1 MFIWRNLQTA
11 DLARL
16 METVAFA
23 VRRQTPAAPDDA
35 PVWRGLPSRHG
46 GPPGKRPLASGGNV
60 AD

>member
-16 METVAFA
+16 METVASA
-23 VRRQTPAAPDDA
+23 VRRQTPAAPNDD
-35 PVWRGLPSRHG
+35 PVWRGPPSRHG
-46 GPPGKRPLASGGNV
+46 SPPGKRSLASGGNA